1 MARMPSS
8 GCALIFVILVLPVIA
23 SAQVPDSTK
32 KDSVYALPPIEV
44 VGSILPLP
52 GINIGS
58 GIAGVSTKLD
68 WSQVDPTEPK
78 VLPDVLRQQSG
89 MSTYDNLG
97 SPQDQRQHPRFLCV
111 AGSRDAAGRLDLR
124 RRRTR
129 R

>member
-1 MARMPSS
+1 MARCLRPVVPV
-8 GCALIFVILVLPVIA
+8 IFVILVLPVIA

-44 VGSILPLP
+44 VGSILPFA

-68 WSQVDPTEPK
+68 WSQVDATEPK

-97 SPQDQRQHPRFLCV
+97 SPTRSTSAPAV
-111 AGSRDAAGRLDLR
+111 SMR
-124 RRRTR
+124 RR
-129 R
+129 